1 MRVARN
7 DISLKSCLSSAAAE
21 AEKAFN
27 NAGVYLEKYI
37 ENPRHIEVQILA
49 DQHGNAVHLWERDC
63 SLQRRHQKLVEE
75 TPAPDLP
82 NAVRE
87 DICKA
92 AIRLVESSGYANAG
106 TVEFLVDSQFQFYFI
121 EVNARI
127 QVEHPVTEQV
137 TGIDLIEQQLR
148 IAAGEELGLSQ
159 RNVPCNGSSIEVR
172 INAEDPAND
181 FRGSPGTI
189 TGMKVPGGRGIRFD
203 SHIHVGY
210 RIPPF
215 YDSLIGKLIVHR
227 PTRAESIRCMK
238 RALEEFQI
246 EGIHTTIPLLQQIF
260 NHTAF
265 VEGRVDTGF
274 IERELL

>member
-1 MRVARN
+1 MA
-7 DISLKSCLSSAAAE
+7 LA
-21 AEKAFN
+21 KA
-27 NAGVYLEKYI
+27 V
-37 ENPRHIEVQILA
+37 
-49 DQHGNAVHLWERDC
+49 
-63 SLQRRHQKLVEE
+63 
-75 TPAPDLP
+75 
-82 NAVRE
+82 
-87 DICKA
+87 
-92 AIRLVESSGYANAG
+92 GYRSAG

-159 RNVPCNGSSIEVR
+159 RSVPCNGSSIEVR